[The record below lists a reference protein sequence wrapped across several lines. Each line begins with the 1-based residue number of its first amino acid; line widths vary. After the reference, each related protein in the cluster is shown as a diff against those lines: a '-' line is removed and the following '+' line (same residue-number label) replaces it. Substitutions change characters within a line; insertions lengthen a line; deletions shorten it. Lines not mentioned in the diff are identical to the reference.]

1 MKKMKKGIL
10 IMLCMGIIC
19 GVTACGERSDNNDNM
34 NGATSGEQRNENYDN
49 RDDNLLD
56 DTGDAIRDGVDDAG
70 DAIRDGV
77 EDIGNVAEDGMN
89 DVKEG
94 VNGTRNNNVDGTR

>member
-56 DTGDAIRDGVDDAG
+56 DTGDAIRDG
-70 DAIRDGV
+70 
-77 EDIGNVAEDGMN
+77 EDIGNAAEDGMN

>member
-49 RDDNLLD
+49 RDDN
-56 DTGDAIRDGVDDAG
+56 GVDDAG

-77 EDIGNVAEDGMN
+77 EDIGNAAEDGMN